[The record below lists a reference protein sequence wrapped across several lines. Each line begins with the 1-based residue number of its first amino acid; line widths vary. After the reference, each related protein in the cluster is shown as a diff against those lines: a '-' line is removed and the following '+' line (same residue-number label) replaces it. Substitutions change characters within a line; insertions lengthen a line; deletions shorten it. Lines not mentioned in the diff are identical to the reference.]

1 MTVHRKK
8 DRAMGA
14 FIGLAVGDA
23 LGTTVEFQARD
34 SFPPVT
40 DMVGGGVFKLKPGQW
55 TDDTS
60 MALCLAD
67 TLIAGKGQLDK
78 KVLLEKFLR
87 WWKFGENSCT
97 GECFDIGNTTRKAL
111 AWYDRTGMLENNP
124 EEGASGNGSLMRLAP
139 VAVCG
144 KDRWITAR
152 LATQQS
158 MTTHASQI
166 AVSVCGQTAWLL
178 ADLIDGRKIKPED
191 WGEQYGIVSWDSL
204 FNATRSEIESSGYVV
219 DTFRAALWSVIKTSS
234 FRDAVLLAVNLGDDA
249 DTVGAV
255 TGQIAGAL
263 YGLNAIPVD
272 WRRKLAWTQK
282 LHEKAEQLWA
292 LRGEKDED
300 RTF

>member
-1 MTVHRKK
+1 MVVHRKK

-23 LGTTVEFQARD
+23 LGTTVEFKARD

-40 DMVGGGVFKLKPGQW
+40 EMVGGGPFNLKPGQW

-87 WWKFGENSCT
+87 WWKYGENSCT

-111 AWYDRTGMLENNP
+111 DWYDRTGTVENNP
-124 EEGASGNGSLMRLAP
+124 LEADSGNGSLMRLAP
-139 VAVCG
+139 AAVCG

-158 MTTHASQI
+158 MTTHASQT
-166 AVSVCGQTAWLL
+166 VLRVCGQTALLL

-191 WGEQYGIVSWDSL
+191 WGDQYGIVGWDRLLS
-204 FNATRSEIESSGYVV
+204 
-219 DTFRAALWSVIKTSS
+219 
-234 FRDAVLLAVNLGDDA
+234 RDALRDREHWLCRRYVHGRSMVGDQDQQFQGRSPA
-249 DTVGAV
+249 RC
-255 TGQIAGAL
+255 QS
-263 YGLNAIPVD
+263 
-272 WRRKLAWTQK
+272 WRRRRHGGGRHRPDRRRLVRAERDPGRLA
-282 LHEKAEQLWA
+282 
-292 LRGEKDED
+292 
-300 RTF
+300 

>member
-1 MTVHRKK
+1 
-8 DRAMGA
+8 
-14 FIGLAVGDA
+14 
-23 LGTTVEFQARD
+23 
-34 SFPPVT
+34 
-40 DMVGGGVFKLKPGQW
+40 MVGGGVFKLKPGQG

-124 EEGASGNGSLMRLAP
+124 EEGASGNGSLMRLVP

-292 LRGEKDED
+292 LRGEKDEV
-300 RTF
+300 RIV